1 MKQKYYGKFRLN
13 MLILMITMPLTLA
26 LIACTIFSSINA
38 KNIEKTA
45 EHNYYTMLFGISSN
59 VISADRNFVEAQM
72 LGTQKLAYQE
82 FVPPEVQ
89 AAFDA
94 DLEAHAALVE
104 ENLQAAAALAQT
116 NDYLWG
122 TLTAE
127 SGAVFSESY
136 ENFMAAFAQWKAAY
150 ANTTSAAD
158 AEEWANCFSSSR
170 VYLND
175 MNELILTF
183 AEKENENTSS
193 NIQNTIVKSSL
204 VFGIISAVL
213 LFFTIYMLL
222 NITRN
227 MNGITTAVNR
237 ISSGDFVTKIRPKT
251 IIKDFANIGESL
263 ESMRHDL
270 RNALSN
276 VIDHANEVNTKAE
289 ETKDNITASQTTTSD
304 ISSAVYDIAE
314 GATAMAQDVAST
326 STITENIGVSVD
338 NVLDSANGNLDK
350 GQLVFEESTKL
361 KDKLEQIKIQDQKT
375 DEIAG
380 EVANS
385 VGETANVV
393 AQISEAAEGIINIS
407 SQTNLL
413 ALNASI
419 EAARAG
425 EAGKGFAVVADNI
438 KNLAE
443 ETNQLAGEIT
453 GMLATITHYS
463 DTNKKL
469 AEDIKAATTN
479 EAAALSD
486 MSESF
491 DEMIR
496 LLQETEVGNKQ
507 IVELVKSV
515 DEDKNSIL
523 SSVNSLS
530 SISAENA
537 ASTEETSASLAQL
550 DSNMEAVVD
559 QAKELQ
565 KIAQELTENVR
576 FFRVE
581 LPPKDSPEGR
591 AFWEE
596 SNS

>member
-1 MKQKYYGKFRLN
+1 MKEKNKGKLSLN
-13 MLILMITMPLTLA
+13 AQILTITMPLTIA
-26 LIACTIFSSINA
+26 LISCTIYNSINA
-38 KNIEKTA
+38 VSINETA
-45 EHNYYTMLFGISSN
+45 EHNYYTMLYGISSDI
-59 VISADRNFVEAQM
+59 ISADRDFVEAQM
-72 LGTQKLAYQE
+72 LGIQKLAYQDY
-82 FVPPEVQ
+82 VPADVI
-89 AAFDA
+89 AAFDPDFA
-94 DLEAHAALVE
+94 DHAALVE
-104 ENLQAAAALAQT
+104 ADLESAIALAQT
-116 NDYLWG
+116 DEYLWG

-127 SGAVFSESY
+127 SGATFSSSY
-136 ENFMAAFAQWKAAY
+136 ENFMSAFNAWKAEY
-150 ANTTSAAD
+150 ANVTGAVD
-158 AEEWANCFSSSR
+158 AEAWAESFSSSR
-170 VYLND
+170 QYLND
-175 MNELILTF
+175 MNEIIVTF
-183 AEKENENTSS
+183 AAKENENTGT
-193 NIQNTIVKSSL
+193 TITKSIITSATI
-204 VFGIISAVL
+204 FGIISAIL
-213 LFFTIYMLL
+213 LAATIFMLW
-222 NITRN
+222 NISRN
-227 MNGITTAVNR
+227 MKGITNAVNR
-237 ISSGDFVTKIRPKT
+237 ISSGDFVTKIKPKT
-251 IIKDFANIGESL
+251 IITDFANIGNSL

-270 RNALSN
+270 RNALAN
-276 VIDHANEVNTKAE
+276 VIAQANEVNSKAE
-289 ETKDNITASQTTTSD
+289 ETKDSISASQANTTD
-304 ISSAVYDIAE
+304 IRSAVYDIAE
-314 GATAMAQDVAST
+314 GATSMSQDVST
-326 STITENIGVSVD
+326 TSFITEGIGESVD
-338 NVLDSANGNLDK
+338 NVLDSAHGNLDK
-350 GQLVFEESTKL
+350 GQLVFDESTKL

-393 AQISEAAEGIINIS
+393 AKISEAAEGIINIS

-491 DEMIR
+491 EEMLR

-507 IVELVKSV
+507 IVELVNSV
-515 DEDKNSIL
+515 NEGKNSIL
-523 SSVNSLS
+523 NSVNSLS

-537 ASTEETSASLAQL
+537 ASTEETSANLAQL

-565 KIAQELTENVR
+565 KIAQELTENAR

-581 LPPKDSPEGR
+581 LPPKDTPEGKE
-591 AFWEE
+591 FWEG